1 MDPKLNELKAI
12 KKTWETL
19 KEQPVLEIEVLRND
33 TAEQEDFL
41 DLIELWNKEKEKK
54 FKNEG

>member
-1 MDPKLNELKAI
+1 MKAI

-33 TAEQEDFL
+33 MAEQEDFL

-54 FKNEG
+54 FKSEG